1 MILKK
6 EAEEIRVVIIES
18 RVYGT
23 VIGSNNG
30 TVGVY
35 LDTGEYIDVPQ
46 EALMRLQKRRR
57 RRR

>member
-1 MILKK
+1 MILTK
-6 EAEEIRVVIIES
+6 EAEEIRVIILNS

-30 TVGVY
+30 IVGVY

-46 EALMRLQKRRR
+46 EALKRLQKRRR
-57 RRR
+57 GRL

>member
-1 MILKK
+1 MILTK
-6 EAEEIRVVIIES
+6 EVEEIRVVILKS

-30 TVGVY
+30 IVGVY

-46 EALMRLQKRRR
+46 EALKRLQKRRR
-57 RRR
+57 RR

>member
-1 MILKK
+1 MILTK
-6 EAEEIRVVIIES
+6 EAQDIRVVIIKS

-30 TVGVY
+30 IVGVY

-46 EALMRLQKRRR
+46 EALMCLQKRGRR
-57 RRR
+57 RR